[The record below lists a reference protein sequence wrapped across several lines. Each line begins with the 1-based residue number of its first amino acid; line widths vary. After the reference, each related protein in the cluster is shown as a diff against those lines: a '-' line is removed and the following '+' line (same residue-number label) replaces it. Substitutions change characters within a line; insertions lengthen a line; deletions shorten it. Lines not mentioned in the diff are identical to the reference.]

1 MAITQDKEN
10 FFGAKEHTAVAVGSS
25 AVEVLRMNVKDLSFV
40 GISVKNS
47 GGSNAFTAFQV
58 LGKFHKNDP
67 FISLYTTG
75 FDAAGG
81 LIVEGNA
88 ALETLAAGAT
98 GFLVLNVLPLVEL
111 QLKATS
117 ASGTTADVRA
127 SGKA

>member
-10 FFGAKEHTAVAVGSS
+10 FFQAKEHTGIAVG
-25 AVEVLRMNVKDLSFV
+25 AAATEVLTMDTKNLSFV

-81 LIVEGNA
+81 LIVTGSTV
-88 ALETLAAGAT
+88 LETLAAGAT
-98 GFLVLNVLPLVEL
+98 GWFALNVLPLVEI